1 MPRHCPRYKTNSRAP
16 PPKGTDAT
24 LSGLRTPDI
33 GDRLCSARVVFDL
46 VAQGELGAGVAGGG
60 GVELVAQ
67 GGEGAGSAGRG
78 QRVEPDGQGGA
89 AGDDVAAGGKG
100 FADQGVCLV

>member
-1 MPRHCPRYKTNSRAP
+1 MTAGLLPALRLRLATGLLQLPASGDPR
-16 PPKGTDAT
+16 PKAKGLQAAT
-24 LSGLRTPDI
+24 GAGRFILTDI

-67 GGEGAGSAGRG
+67 GGEGAGSARGG
-78 QRVEPDGQGGA
+78 QRVEPDGQGAA
-89 AGDDVAAGGKG
+89 AGDD
-100 FADQGVCLV
+100 